1 MANMEASEEDRLPED
16 ELIALI
22 STMIFAAM
30 DTTSNALSRLLVVL
44 AQNPEVQDKLREEV
58 VRSGENLNYDMITGL
73 PYLDAIC
80 RETLRL

>member
-44 AQNPEVQDKLREEV
+44 AQNHEVQDKLREEV

>member
-1 MANMEASEEDRLPED
+1 MANMEASQEDRLPED

-58 VRSGENLNYDMITGL
+58 VQSGEGLDYDTITGL

>member
-1 MANMEASEEDRLPED
+1 MANMEASEADRLPED

-58 VRSGENLNYDMITGL
+58 VLSGEGLDYDTITGL